1 MTTALLNDNDAGIFE
16 NTIATANAG
25 VAAASD
31 GASMRQAEHQY
42 VTFTIDAEEYGA
54 PILKVQ
60 EIRGWMK
67 TTPLPNT
74 PAYVRG
80 VTNLRGNI
88 VPVFDLRARFC
99 GKPTEV
105 TERHVV
111 IMVQIDGRTVGLLVD
126 AISDILSIDKTKIQ
140 PPPTDG
146 LVVDTQY
153 LDGLVATDDRMV
165 ALLNI
170 TKIFNADVIKS
181 LHAQT
186 TTTKE

>member
-1 MTTALLNDNDAGIFE
+1 
-16 NTIATANAG
+16 
-25 VAAASD
+25 
-31 GASMRQAEHQY
+31 
-42 VTFTIDAEEYGA
+42 
-54 PILKVQ
+54 
-60 EIRGWMK
+60 
-67 TTPLPNT
+67 
-74 PAYVRG
+74 
-80 VTNLRGNI
+80 
-88 VPVFDLRARFC
+88 
-99 GKPTEV
+99 
-105 TERHVV
+105 
-111 IMVQIDGRTVGLLVD
+111 MVQIDGRTVGLLVD

-186 TTTKE
+186 TTKES